1 MGLRAVGSTL
11 WGVFGAAGTEFGK
24 GSVVSGV
31 YGLVECI
38 LRQIHQ
44 LRGRILRRM
53 KLNVLNMLYILT
65 FFICSPLSYCFYHHM
80 IVFSNHKIRQII

>member
-65 FFICSPLSYCFYHHM
+65 FFLFVPPSHT
-80 IVFSNHKIRQII
+80 VFIIT